1 MNKFQCHFNFSLL
14 VPIVLTSQ
22 WGLLMAEDQHLEP
35 WPRVLQVPQQPQK
48 GLSLVVIRGQPWP
61 HYSDSKPTP
70 RARALLSQEHL
81 ITWPVTSGAAV
92 SQVVPV
98 GVSVLDHEARVR
110 VPPVPPTDLW
120 QVGSLLGREWPFGA
134 LWSLK
139 AHSDV
144 DETRCSMR
152 GSDSHPNLPGQVAR
166 WPGGQVSSR
175 PWATLFL
182 PPQRGTPLPWH
193 WAPCL
198 TEAIKAV
205 MPKATEHTSGRGV
218 KTHHAGSFSSR
229 SLARAAS
236 SPCADPG
243 HLLSP
248 EHLLDTLPPEAF
260 LAGQPWRTAT
270 RPAPALLPLGE
281 AAAGRAEPLL
291 GSVVRPLRGAVL
303 ERAWRSGLCGQGLS
317 VGWSHSEEDRAGKK
331 DAGCAGAALG
341 LHQFLHLSSG
351 RNVPC
356 RGRPRAPCLGLQCP
370 LAARLPQ
377 RGERVVSLGAFR
389 LVWCPKPLSVPL
401 PEGRSCLQ
409 CVFPTPTRSEEA
421 WGPRFG
427 ILRKNVHTRVCACVC
442 VYNHT
447 CM

>member
-1 MNKFQCHFNFSLL
+1 M
-14 VPIVLTSQ
+14 
-22 WGLLMAEDQHLEP
+22 
-35 WPRVLQVPQQPQK
+35 
-48 GLSLVVIRGQPWP
+48 
-61 HYSDSKPTP
+61 
-70 RARALLSQEHL
+70 
-81 ITWPVTSGAAV
+81 
-92 SQVVPV
+92 
-98 GVSVLDHEARVR
+98 SVLDHEARVR

-182 PPQRGTPLPWH
+182 PPRRGTPLPWH

-218 KTHHAGSFSSR
+218 KTHHAGSFFSR

-260 LAGQPWRTAT
+260 LASQPWRTAT
-270 RPAPALLPLGE
+270 RPAPALLPLGG

-356 RGRPRAPCLGLQCP
+356 RGRPRAPLPGP
-370 LAARLPQ
+370 AVPARSASSAAR
-377 RGERVVSLGAFR
+377 
-389 LVWCPKPLSVPL
+389 
-401 PEGRSCLQ
+401 
-409 CVFPTPTRSEEA
+409 
-421 WGPRFG
+421 
-427 ILRKNVHTRVCACVC
+427 
-442 VYNHT
+442 
-447 CM
+447 